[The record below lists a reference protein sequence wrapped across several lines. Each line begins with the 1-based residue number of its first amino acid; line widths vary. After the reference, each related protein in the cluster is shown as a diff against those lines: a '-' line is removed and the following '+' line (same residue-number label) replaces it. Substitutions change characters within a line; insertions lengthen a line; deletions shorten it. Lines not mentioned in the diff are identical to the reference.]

1 MKRRLARL
9 LRWPGRAVRRFLPR
23 RIRRLAAVP
32 LVILAVGTVA
42 YPLLEGPP
50 WTLFDGLYMTVI
62 TLTTLG
68 FGEIPQPLSWQGRT
82 FTMCLALGGIFTLFY
97 IATEIVRGVVTGE
110 IRELIGRERM
120 EDELKHLNGHLIVC
134 GLGRMGKIV
143 CDELERLKRRFVV
156 IDKLPRP
163 PGWNYLQGLHLQG
176 DANEDEVLK
185 RAGID
190 RARSLITVV
199 GSDADN
205 LYIVLSARLLNAGLQ
220 IVARAEE
227 EEAEGKLRKVG
238 ANKVISPYL
247 AGGHRAVQAVL
258 RPAVL
263 SFVELATRPEF
274 IDLQIEEIRVEAGS
288 VLAGK
293 TLRDARLSAEYG
305 VTVIGIIRPS
315 GEVLYSP
322 QGDAVL
328 EATATLIAIGPLRQL
343 QVVEQLAA
351 KRVEPGTQ

>member
-1 MKRRLARL
+1 MKRRLMRL
-9 LRWPGRAVRRFLPR
+9 LRWPGRMMRRFLPR
-23 RIRRLAAVP
+23 RIRRLVLVP
-32 LVILAVGTVA
+32 VVILIVGTVA

-68 FGEIPQPLSWQGRT
+68 YGEIPQPLSWQGRS
-82 FTMCLALGGIFTLFY
+82 FTMLLALGGIFTLFY
-97 IATEIVRGVVTGE
+97 IATEIVRSVVTGE
-110 IRELIGRERM
+110 LREALGKERM
-120 EDELKHLNGHLIVC
+120 EDELKHLSGHQIVC
-134 GLGRMGKIV
+134 GFGRMGKIV
-143 CDELERLKRRFVV
+143 CDELERLKKRFVV
-156 IDKLPRP
+156 IDKMPQP

-176 DANEDEVLK
+176 DANEDEVLR

-190 RARSLITVV
+190 RAKAIISVV

-205 LYIVLSARLLNAGLQ
+205 LYIVLSARLLNPKVL

-263 SFVELATRPEF
+263 SFIEMASRPEF
-274 IDLQIEEIRVEAGS
+274 IDLQIEELKIEPGCP
-288 VLAGK
+288 LAGK
-293 TLRDARLSAEYG
+293 ALRDSRLSQEFG
-305 VTVIGIIRPS
+305 VTVIGIIRPT

-322 QGDAVL
+322 AGDAVL
-328 EATATLIAIGPLRQL
+328 EASATVIAIGPTRKL
-343 QVVEQLAA
+343 QEVERLAT
-351 KRVEPGTQ
+351 RRGGESG